1 MLEGNAPIAPKAEHY
16 GKLKSYILHHK
27 QLIEKGGEVYNLDNL
42 IITSP
47 RMHQIILAPAYHFG
61 KKG

>member
-1 MLEGNAPIAPKAEHY
+1 MKEGNAPIAPKAEHY

-27 QLIEKGGEVYNLDNL
+27 QPIEKEGEVYNLDKL
-42 IITSP
+42 VITSP
-47 RMHQIILAPAYHFG
+47 RIHQIILDPKYHFG